1 MNRLDTS
8 RRVQVI
14 SALVEGS
21 SLRSTSRM
29 TGVAINTVVK
39 LAVDAGAACSDY
51 QDRVMRNLNCQR
63 LQVDEIW
70 SFCYAK
76 ARNVTPEII
85 AKNPNAGD
93 TWTFTAI
100 DADTKLIPCWL
111 IGPRDGVTAR
121 IFVNDLAARLA
132 NRVQLTSD
140 GHSMYVQAVTGAFH
154 GDVDFAQLVKLYG
167 NDPEAEKRYSPATCI
182 GCEKYPMIGDPDPKH
197 ISTSYVE
204 RANLS
209 MRMGMRRFTRL
220 TNAFS
225 KKIENHAAAVALYF
239 MYYNFARVHQTL
251 RCSPA
256 MAAKVDNRLWE
267 IKDIVAMIEAYEN
280 SN

>member
-1 MNRLDTS
+1 MNRLDADS
-8 RRVQVI
+8 RARI
-14 SALVEGS
+14 ITALVEGC

-39 LAVDAGAACSDY
+39 LAVDAGAACSEY
-51 QDRVMRNLNCQR
+51 QNRLMRNLKCQR

-76 ARNVTPEII
+76 AKNVTPEIA
-85 AKNPNAGD
+85 AKNPHAGD
-93 TWTFTAI
+93 TWTFTGI

-111 IGPRDGVTAR
+111 IGPRDAVTAR
-121 IFVNDLAARLA
+121 MFINDLAERLTE
-132 NRVQLTSD
+132 RVQLTTD
-140 GHSMYVQAVTGAFH
+140 GLSVYLKAVERAFGH
-154 GDVDFAQLVKLYG
+154 EIDYAQLVKIYG
-167 NDPEAEKRYSPATCI
+167 NDPEGEKRYSPAVCI
-182 GCEKYPMIGDPDPKH
+182 GCEKHAQIGNPDPAH

-239 MYYNFARVHQTL
+239 QFYNFARVHKTL

-256 MAAKVDNRLWE
+256 MAAGVDNRLWE
-267 IKDIVAMIEAYEN
+267 IKDIVDMIAAHEN